1 MKMKNTAES
10 KKEKK
15 GIAVKKPYTVY
26 VKHVLKY
33 LPFGDWFWAGK
44 STFI

>member
-1 MKMKNTAES
+1 MKNTAES
-10 KKEKK
+10 KKVKK
-15 GIAVKKPYTVY
+15 GNSGKKPYTVY

-44 STFI
+44 SSHI